1 LYLHVAGCQNNE
13 KKTWQIRKQSALL
26 IAEIKNST
34 RMSASSTV
42 MELMSTFLLK
52 IKMQM
57 LTLFV
62 ALQLFY
68 LYLSKDKNHE
78 RL

>member
-1 LYLHVAGCQNNE
+1 MADQKAERTALGKI
-13 KKTWQIRKQSALL
+13 KKNTG
-26 IAEIKNST
+26 
-34 RMSASSTV
+34 MSASSTV

-62 ALQLFY
+62 PLQLFY
-68 LYLSKDKNHE
+68 LYLSEDKNHE

>member
-1 LYLHVAGCQNNE
+1 MANQKAKRTALGEITNNN
-13 KKTWQIRKQSALL
+13 TG
-26 IAEIKNST
+26 
-34 RMSASSTV
+34 MSASSTV

-62 ALQLFY
+62 PLQLFY
-68 LYLSKDKNHE
+68 LYL
-78 RL
+78 

>member
-1 LYLHVAGCQNNE
+1 MADQKAE
-13 KKTWQIRKQSALL
+13 RTALG
-26 IAEIKNST
+26 EIKNNT
-34 RMSASSTV
+34 PMSASSTV
-42 MELMSTFLLK
+42 MELMSTFLFK

-78 RL
+78 RLLCCLNRYV

>member
-1 LYLHVAGCQNNE
+1 MADQKAE
-13 KKTWQIRKQSALL
+13 RTALG
-26 IAEIKNST
+26 EIKNRT

-62 ALQLFY
+62 PLQLFY
-68 LYLSKDKNHE
+68 LYLSEDKNHE